1 MAKCGKS
8 SFLKRNEYAL
18 SLLAVSAFGLRYVF
32 ERWKT
37 IPRNQHL
44 EVLSYLK
51 ISSRQGNLRLHN
63 YKVQMVFKKD
73 FPYFM
78 KHLIKSI

>member
-1 MAKCGKS
+1 MLCV
-8 SFLKRNEYAL
+8 
-18 SLLAVSAFGLRYVF
+18 LAVSDFGLRYVF
-32 ERWKT
+32 ERRKT

-73 FPYFM
+73 FPYYM
-78 KHLIKSI
+78 KHLVKTI

>member
-1 MAKCGKS
+1 MLCV
-8 SFLKRNEYAL
+8 
-18 SLLAVSAFGLRYVF
+18 LAVNDFSLRYVF

-37 IPRNQHL
+37 IPRNQLL

-51 ISSRQGNLRLHN
+51 ISSRQGNLPLHN

-73 FPYFM
+73 LPYFM